1 MVTSFSDTEVDLD
14 GFRKSCLSSAKKSRT
29 YLLDGEGL
37 WNTRTFWN
45 KMNKI
50 LLGSPTKTKKTVW
63 EAVSGGAVTI
73 VYDIGQIGEVP
84 EDYFERDRLDQAN
97 LEMTNATEIA
107 AWGGDL
113 SEDYKTFQIRF
124 AAVPKDGVSVDELLE
139 KFEALK
145 VEVAAHTDDDVITQT
160 LLKQFMKAKVTTVEG
175 ELRDG
180 TMTKDYLF
188 IEGECTIDLAEF
200 LKDQRR

>member
-1 MVTSFSDTEVDLD
+1 M
-14 GFRKSCLSSAKKSRT
+14 
-29 YLLDGEGL
+29 
-37 WNTRTFWN
+37 
-45 KMNKI
+45 
-50 LLGSPTKTKKTVW
+50 
-63 EAVSGGAVTI
+63 
-73 VYDIGQIGEVP
+73 
-84 EDYFERDRLDQAN
+84 
-97 LEMTNATEIA
+97 
-107 AWGGDL
+107 
-113 SEDYKTFQIRF
+113 
-124 AAVPKDGVSVDELLE
+124 DELLE